1 MKTRAKKVDKSI
13 RKKGTGKNPKSDR
26 KGCAHM
32 KMRIDQMQKIRM
44 CIQTYFNLYG
54 AVPDV
59 QVLREWLGTSCD
71 DRILECLNQK

>member
-1 MKTRAKKVDKSI
+1 
-13 RKKGTGKNPKSDR
+13 
-26 KGCAHM
+26 M

-59 QVLREWLGTSCD
+59 QVLREWLRRGSGCEGAAGMAGH
-71 DRILECLNQK
+71 IL